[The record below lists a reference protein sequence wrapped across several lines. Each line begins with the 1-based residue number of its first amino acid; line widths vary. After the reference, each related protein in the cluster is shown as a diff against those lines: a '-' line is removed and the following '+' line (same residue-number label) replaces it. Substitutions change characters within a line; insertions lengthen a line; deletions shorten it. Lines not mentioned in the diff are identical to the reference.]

1 VAESHI
7 LKAQANDS
15 FGAADY
21 EAAIEKY
28 DRALASCP
36 SYLGYERAV
45 LKSNV
50 AAAYLKLEKW
60 KEAVKA
66 AGECLDLL
74 DRVEGKKKSKKKD
87 KERRNVGGGDGEY
100 GLEKG
105 EEVEDDTGEEDEEE
119 DYEEE
124 ADEEIISAGAT
135 KAENISEEAR
145 KQADRDRIRAKALMR
160 RAKARVEIASWATLQ
175 GAEEDYKQL
184 SSMLNLSDADRTVV
198 RGALAILPARIKAAQ
213 EKEMAEMM
221 GKLKQLGN
229 GILKPFGLSTDNFQM
244 VKDEKTGGYSLNF
257 NQANGSK

>member
-1 VAESHI
+1 V

-21 EAAIEKY
+21 KAAIEKY

-50 AAAYLKLEKW
+50 AAAYLNLEEW

-66 AGECLDLL
+66 GGDCLDLL
-74 DRVEGKKKSKKKD
+74 DQVEGKSKDKKKE
-87 KERRNVGGGDGEY
+87 KRNEGGGDGEH
-100 GLEKG
+100 GLKKG
-105 EEVEDDTGEEDEEE
+105 EEVEDDTGEDEGGG
-119 DYEEE
+119 EE

-135 KAENISEEAR
+135 RAEDTSEKAR

-160 RAKARVEIASWATLQ
+160 RAKARVKIASWATLQ
-175 GAEEDYKQL
+175 AAEEDYKKL
-184 SSMLNLSDADRTVV
+184 SSMPNLSDADRTVV
-198 RGALAILPARIKAAQ
+198 WKALAVLPARTKAAQ

-257 NQANGSK
+257 NQGNGSK